1 MIQDN
6 SFPQQY
12 TPPPKLGLQGYKKV
26 LVSNQS
32 QIHQNNEIK
41 QKETIDESC
50 QQQNNVSTNSLEQ
63 QWHAQMIVIF
73 DWLRVFLG
81 ETFITTFWKNGG
93 QGLHTVPWYQ
103 TTCKLKKKKILCEKG
118 IFVSIDLGMPFRFS
132 SFIIRELTYKV

>member
-12 TPPPKLGLQGYKKV
+12 TPPQTLFAGVYKSPCVQSK
-26 LVSNQS
+26 SDPSKQWNQTEGN
-32 QIHQNNEIK
+32 I
-41 QKETIDESC
+41 IDESC
-50 QQQNNVSTNSLEQ
+50 QQQNNVSTNILEQ
-63 QWHAQMIVIF
+63 QWHAQMIVVF

-103 TTCKLKKKKILCEKG
+103 TTCKLKKINSVWKRYLR
-118 IFVSIDLGMPFRFS
+118 IDRSWNAVQVFLIYNQR
-132 SFIIRELTYKV
+132 TYL